1 MPVSDKLLQEFKERM
16 HISHD
21 EDDNLKRLLSFSMA
35 YVSSK
40 VKNVNV
46 ETNLQA
52 KELVFERTR
61 YAYNDAVEYFENNF
75 ISQINSLIIDAALEE
90 MEENDATISI
100 QTSKD

>member
-1 MPVSDKLLQEFKERM
+1 MQVTDQLLQEFKERM

-35 YVSSK
+35 FVSSK
-40 VKNVNV
+40 VKNVNF

-75 ISQINSLIIDAALEE
+75 ISQINSLILEAALKE
-90 MEENDATISI
+90 MEENEDATI
-100 QTSKD
+100 